1 MSVLALLR
9 RLRVQW
15 LGLDRPEPR
24 VARDREARSRGPST
38 SSSAGG
44 RFLLTTLLAGV
55 LFVLTI
61 GAATLLS
68 LIVIPIAVAF
78 LGRGGPGMILAFAV
92 GIAIACVLVSYLS
105 ARLSQFH
112 YMIIDQNAGV
122 IDSLALSWEA
132 TRGRVGTLIVVYAFL
147 VLICLAGLL
156 ACLVGI
162 LFTAPFAY
170 LMLAVTYLSLTEQP
184 LGLMK
189 PEIEYWDEDGL

>member
-1 MSVLALLR
+1 MAGSR
-9 RLRVQW
+9 S
-15 LGLDRPEPR
+15 
-24 VARDREARSRGPST
+24 ARTSRCSRSRGVGRGPST
-38 SSSAGG
+38 SFSEAG

-55 LFVLTI
+55 LFLVTI

-68 LIVIPIAVAF
+68 LMVIPITAAI

-132 TRGRVGTLIVVYAFL
+132 TRGRVGTMIVVFSFL

-184 LGLMK
+184 LGRMK